1 MATTH
6 DARAA
11 TTVARVV
18 DDDPPGWSVVAT
30 TWSSGARDTSHES
43 RTRQRRRKFLGDLLR
58 LPTLVSRR
66 KPLPQKGL
74 RARRD
79 EARPSVI
86 AAAHNA
92 THNDER
98 CHLNDALSVCTMASD
113 HCGLLRTP
121 SVEPARYRL
130 QWKSYRFFVEKL
142 AHERS
147 RVHSDDMSNSGGG
160 QYYWCLRHN
169 RVETDADVCPASKT
183 MGPYA
188 TRVDAEQALKRVAE
202 RNAQLDAEDAR
213 WTGEQP

>member
-1 MATTH
+1 MTVHRGRAGDARRACRRRTTH
-6 DARAA
+6 VPRPSRGWSTMTLQVGQSSPRCGRQRSTTPRMSRVRVSGAENFLA
-11 TTVARVV
+11 TSH
-18 DDDPPGWSVVAT
+18 DCPHWSVV
-30 TWSSGARDTSHES
+30 E
-43 RTRQRRRKFLGDLLR
+43 
-58 LPTLVSRR
+58 
-66 KPLPQKGL
+66 KPLLQKGF
-74 RARRD
+74 RADRD
-79 EARPSVI
+79 DARPSVI
-86 AAAHNA
+86 GAAQNA

-183 MGPYA
+183 MGPM
-188 TRVDAEQALKRVAE
+188 RPGSKRS
-202 RNAQLDAEDAR
+202 RH
-213 WTGEQP
+213 

>member
-1 MATTH
+1 MTLQVGQSSPRCGRQRSTTPRMSRVRVSGAENFLATSH
-6 DARAA
+6 DC
-11 TTVARVV
+11 
-18 DDDPPGWSVVAT
+18 PHWSVV
-30 TWSSGARDTSHES
+30 E
-43 RTRQRRRKFLGDLLR
+43 KPLLR
-58 LPTLVSRR
+58 
-66 KPLPQKGL
+66 KGF
-74 RARRD
+74 RADRD
-79 EARPSVI
+79 DARPSVI
-86 AAAHNA
+86 GAAQNA

-183 MGPYA
+183 MGPDA
-188 TRVDAEQALKRVAE
+188 TRVEAEQALKRVAE
-202 RNAQLDAEDAR
+202 RNAQLDADDAR